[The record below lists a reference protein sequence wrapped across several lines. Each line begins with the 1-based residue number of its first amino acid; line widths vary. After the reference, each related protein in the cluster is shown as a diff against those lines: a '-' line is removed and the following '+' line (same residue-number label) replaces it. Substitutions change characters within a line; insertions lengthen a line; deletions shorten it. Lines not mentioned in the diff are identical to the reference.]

1 MREGVYYPCF
11 KDFLKTN
18 QDKTNKQFVLIAEYS
33 DFKME
38 YLDNYKGDIMGA
50 IVPFIVYNT
59 EYYNKGV
66 IVFELDENSDFL
78 FVEDMTNL
86 NQEKVESL
94 EISSAIVILDGLS
107 PNITMFLD
115 DLFEFLPEN
124 TQIVGGG
131 AGKMT
136 FEQDPVIFSKENGIH
151 NNAALIVKLSNKINI
166 GIENGWQYL
175 EGPFITTS
183 SEKNVLKTL
192 NFRNAFEV
200 YKEIV
205 EKDSGMVFNDKNFFD
220 IAKSYPLGI
229 VKYDKE
235 IIVRDPILVD
245 ENNNLVLVGDIP
257 QNSTIQILKGEEDKL
272 IESSAKAVNHA
283 IKDIN
288 SKSSLIVFDCI
299 SRSIYL
305 GDKFVQEL
313 EGMKNNTMFN
323 TKLCGALTLGEIA
336 NNGDEY
342 ITFYNKSCV
351 VGVIC

>member
-1 MREGVYYPCF
+1 MKEGIYYPCF
-11 KDFLKTN
+11 KDFLKEN
-18 QDKTNKQFVLIAEYS
+18 KNKENKQFILIAEYS
-33 DFKME
+33 DFEME
-38 YLDNYKGDIMGA
+38 YLNDYKGDIVGA
-50 IVPFIVYNT
+50 IVPFILYNT
-59 EYYNKGV
+59 EFYNKGV
-66 IVFELDENSDFL
+66 IAFNLPENSDYL

-86 NQEKVESL
+86 NKEEVESFDIESL
-94 EISSAIVILDGLS
+94 LVVLDGLS
-107 PNITMFLD
+107 PNITQFLD
-115 DLFEFLPEN
+115 DLFEYVPEN

-136 FEQDPVIFSKENGIH
+136 FEQDPVIFSKNKGIH
-151 NNAALIVKLSNKINI
+151 NNAALLIKISNKLNI

-192 NFRNAFEV
+192 NFKNAFEV

-205 EKDSGMVFNDKNFFD
+205 QKDSGKTFDDSNFFD

-235 IIVRDPILVD
+235 VIVRDPILVD

-257 QNSTIQILKGEEDKL
+257 QNSSIHILKGDPENL
-272 IESSAKAVNHA
+272 IASSSKAVSQA
-283 IKDIN
+283 
-288 SKSSLIVFDCI
+288 SKNIDQKSALVVFDCI

-305 GDKFVQEL
+305 ADRFVEEL
-313 EGMKNNTMFN
+313 EGMKNNLSFDTN
-323 TKLCGALTLGEIA
+323 LCGALTLGEIA

-351 VGVIC
+351 VGVLC